1 MENLEVEIKL
11 KNPQIQQ
18 IRQWLAD
25 RGVYYLDIRE
35 EITDHIASQCEHLML
50 QNELSFT
57 EAFSLSTK
65 EFKGKWIQP
74 RYTLGL
80 IRKNVYRLKDE
91 VKSIFTDPF
100 WTLAFL
106 LIVGIFATI
115 SSGSIIH
122 YTALFQYDIIP
133 FSILILLIFVL
144 EGWAKP
150 KKRLMKNASY
160 MNVISLAYL
169 SQILF
174 WNIFLRIAEPLITNP
189 LTFLLVFSSVGI
201 FMLAGL
207 KLAIKIRKEAVEF
220 SKILD
225 KIEAC

>member
-57 EAFSLSTK
+57 EAFTISTK

-106 LIVGIFATI
+106 LIFGIFATI

-133 FSILILLIFVL
+133 FAILILLIFVL

-174 WNIFLRIAEPLITNP
+174 WNIFLKIAEPLITNP

>member
-1 MENLEVEIKL
+1 MENLDLEIKL

-57 EAFSLSTK
+57 EAFAISTR

-74 RYTLGL
+74 RYTLGIL
-80 IRKNVYRLKDE
+80 RKNIYRLKDE

-106 LIVGIFATI
+106 LTFGVFATI
-115 SSGSIIH
+115 SSGAIIH

-133 FSILILLIFVL
+133 FAILILLIFVL

-174 WNIFLRIAEPLITNP
+174 WNIFLKIAEPLITNP

>member
-1 MENLEVEIKL
+1 MENLDLEIKL
-11 KNPQIQQ
+11 ENAQIQQ

-50 QNELSFT
+50 QNEHSFT
-57 EAFSLSTK
+57 EAFAISTR

-74 RYTLGL
+74 RYTLGIL
-80 IRKNVYRLKDE
+80 RKNVYRLKDE

-106 LIVGIFATI
+106 LVFGVFATI
-115 SSGSIIH
+115 SSGAIIH

-133 FSILILLIFVL
+133 FAIFILLIFVL

-174 WNIFLRIAEPLITNP
+174 WNIFLQLAEPLITDS
-189 LTFLLVFSSVGI
+189 LTFLLVFSVVGI
-201 FMLAGL
+201 VMLAGL

-220 SKILD
+220 SKIID

>member
-1 MENLEVEIKL
+1 MGQLALEIKL
-11 KNPQIQQ
+11 ENAQIQQ

-25 RGVYYLDIRE
+25 KGVYYLDIRE

-50 QNELSFT
+50 QNKLSFT

-74 RYTLGL
+74 RYTLGIL
-80 IRKNVYRLKDE
+80 RKNLYRLKDE
-91 VKSIFTDPF
+91 VKSVFTEPF

-106 LIVGIFATI
+106 LVFGVFATI
-115 SSGSIIH
+115 SSGAIIH
-122 YTALFQYDIIP
+122 YTAIFQYDIIP
-133 FSILILLIFVL
+133 FAIFVLLVFVL

-150 KKRLMKNASY
+150 KKRLMKNAAY

-174 WNIFLRIAEPLITNP
+174 WNIFLKIAKPLITDP
-189 LTFLLVFSSVGI
+189 ITFLLVFSLVGI
-201 FMLAGL
+201 IMLAGL

-220 SKILD
+220 SNILD